1 MNKHVRI
8 SLAVLAAGTVLATAS
23 ACSGGD
29 TKADGDKTVNS
40 PATALAAAY
49 KKTSDVKSAKFT
61 MTMNIPGTGGGT
73 MTLSG
78 VQAWAPAAIDAT
90 VKGAGLSTETGDA
103 NASMRVVL
111 KDKVEY
117 IDMSAM
123 GPEVAKEFDG
133 KTWMK
138 LDLEELAKQAPDQ
151 ASAQQ
156 MTSGLDSMDQQDPT
170 QSLALLHDSPN
181 VKDVGKGTVNGVEAE
196 HYEGTLTIE
205 EALKQNDSAGLM
217 TAEERQNLK
226 AAAKKQGIKGYSFD
240 IWVNSDDLPVRM
252 DMTMSTKM
260 GSIKVK
266 ADYSDFGAE
275 VNITPPPASK
285 TFDMMEM
292 LKQMQEAQASG
303 AQ

>member
-8 SLAVLAAGTVLATAS
+8 SVAVLAAGSVLATAS

-29 TKADGDKTVNS
+29 SKADGDKTVNS
-40 PATALAAAY
+40 PVTALAAAY

-61 MTMNIPGTGGGT
+61 MTMTVPGTGGT

-123 GPEVAKEFDG
+123 GPEVTKEFDG

-138 LDLEELAKQAPDQ
+138 LDLEQLAKQAPDKV
-151 ASAQQ
+151 SAQQ
-156 MTSGLDSMDQQDPT
+156 MTSGLDSMDQQDPS

-181 VKDVGKGTVNGVEAE
+181 VKDLGKVTVNGVEAE
-196 HYEGTLTIE
+196 HYKGTLTLE

-226 AAAKKQGIKGYSFD
+226 TAAKKQGIKGYAFD

-252 DMTMSTKM
+252 NMTMSTKQ

-266 ADYSDFGAE
+266 ADYSDFGAQ

-292 LKQMQEAQASG
+292 LKQMQEVQASG